1 MDGLLATD
9 NGLTRHHLL
18 TRDHSLAKEETGLRD
33 RSQPP
38 AAFPARELRVGT
50 RRSPLALQQTE
61 SVIARLRALFPHWRF
76 VRKEIVTQGDV
87 TLGRTL
93 PEFGQTGVFVKE
105 IETAL
110 LEGSIDIAVHS
121 LKDMP
126 IRQPDGL
133 VIAAVPERA
142 DARDALV
149 LASRHRGKG
158 LGVMTLPEGA
168 RIGTGSFRRSAQL
181 RAVRP
186 DFQVS
191 PVRGTVQTRLR
202 KLEDEGFDAIILAAA
217 GLERL
222 GMDEEIGEKI
232 PLDIALP
239 APGQG
244 ALGVQAREDDA
255 ELLAALRHV
264 EHGSTRA
271 ATDAERAVLA
281 ALGGGCY
288 VPIGAYARTEGDR
301 LVVKGVV
308 VSRDGTE
315 SVRDSLEG
323 DVADGSALGQTLG
336 ERLREQGAQ
345 RLLDDF
351 EPR

>member
-1 MDGLLATD
+1 M
-9 NGLTRHHLL
+9 
-18 TRDHSLAKEETGLRD
+18 RD
-33 RSQPP
+33 RPP
-38 AAFPARELRVGT
+38 QLRPPGEFPPREIRVGT

-61 SVIARLRALFPHWRF
+61 SVIARLRAVFPHWRF

-126 IRQPDGL
+126 IRQPDSL
-133 VIAAVPERA
+133 VMAAVPERA

-158 LGVMTLPEGA
+158 IGVLTLPEGA

-186 DFQVS
+186 DFQVA

-202 KLEDEGFDAIILAAA
+202 KLEDEGFDAVILAVA

-222 GMDEEIGEKI
+222 GLHGEIGEKI

-244 ALGVQAREDDA
+244 ALAVQAREDDP
-255 ELLAALRHV
+255 ELLAALRHI
-264 EHGSTRA
+264 EHRETRA

-288 VPIGAYARTEGDR
+288 VPIGAYAEVKGER
-301 LVVKGVV
+301 LVVTGVV
-308 VSRDGTE
+308 VSHDG
-315 SVRDSLEG
+315 SRAVRDSVEG
-323 DVADGSALGQTLG
+323 DVADGAALGQALG
-336 ERLREQGAQ
+336 QRLQEQGAQ
-345 RLLDDF
+345 SLLEDY